1 MGYGL
6 LFLVKIFSLMS
17 KMTFVRIFGLWLL
30 PIVILMLGLILPIN
44 LGSIILEIY
53 GISSFPMT
61 NKVYVKCTFSL
72 LYFFLLLLII
82 HIIGVVQLI
91 KMESWHPIIRV
102 LSTALTC
109 QFLSCLT
116 EMVHYLIYMNDGI
129 GSPDLK
135 ALGDLLSMITQIVLM
150 FLCILVAKG
159 WAITTS
165 YLSDRNILI
174 VTMSLLLLSYL
185 SLFISDNA
193 ARDPASTLYFYDSV
207 PGLIVIILRIGVAAW
222 FLWCLRSTV
231 GFEALP
237 EKRRFYIIF
246 GFCYTAW
253 FLLLPGIV
261 ALALGLSEWVRFRV
275 VSGLSLTV
283 DAIAFIAFVVLL
295 SPSRA
300 VSFFNI
306 KSTPQL
312 LSEHD
317 KPGYGTAKAFTE
329 DL

>member
-1 MGYGL
+1 MYIFFTL
-6 LFLVKIFSLMS
+6 L
-17 KMTFVRIFGLWLL
+17 
-30 PIVILMLGLILPIN
+30 
-44 LGSIILEIY
+44 
-53 GISSFPMT
+53 
-61 NKVYVKCTFSL
+61 
-72 LYFFLLLLII
+72 FLLLLII

>member
-1 MGYGL
+1 
-6 LFLVKIFSLMS
+6 
-17 KMTFVRIFGLWLL
+17 
-30 PIVILMLGLILPIN
+30 
-44 LGSIILEIY
+44 
-53 GISSFPMT
+53 
-61 NKVYVKCTFSL
+61 
-72 LYFFLLLLII
+72 
-82 HIIGVVQLI
+82 
-91 KMESWHPIIRV
+91 MESWHPIIRV
-102 LSTALTC
+102 LTVAISC
-109 QFLSCLT
+109 QFLSTLT
-116 EMVHYLIYMNDGI
+116 NMVHYLLYMSDGI

-135 ALGDLLSMITQIVLM
+135 ALGDLLAMITQIVLM

-165 YLSDRNILI
+165 YLTDRNILI

-185 SLFISDNA
+185 SLFIWDNA
-193 ARDPASTLYFYDSV
+193 NSDPAAVLYFYDSV

-222 FLWCLRSTV
+222 FLWCLRGTV

-237 EKRRFYIIF
+237 EKRKFYIIF
-246 GFCYTAW
+246 GIFYTAW
-253 FLLLPGIV
+253 FLVLPGIV
-261 ALALGLSEWVRFRV
+261 ALALGLSEWYRLKIVT
-275 VSGLSLTV
+275 GMTLSV
-283 DAIAFIAFVVLL
+283 DAIAFIAFVILL